1 MGGNVSFG
9 SNNATRINVLQL
21 GRQKTVEILNSLLD
35 NINQAF
41 SRDNEYPLWDEDLF
55 SSKEF
60 ISGSGIHLFNTSIPD
75 SLFVLEKPTMG
86 DVDIKVDQTFPL
98 LKWFE
103 QLKDDKLM
111 GWKNSGNQIIT
122 LWSVEGMNIQVDFE
136 LVEFINKRP
145 TEWASFC
152 RSSDWMDVMVGIKG
166 VFHKYAIRAMTALW
180 KEERN
185 IRKGGKITVQ
195 DVGKYAFS
203 VDKGFRE
210 KIEEIEPNVFQ
221 IIPVKSSVYCQDV
234 KTILSTLLRKDPT
247 TDELKQ
253 FNSFVGIMHL
263 IKSNYSMEEQIKCL
277 DGFTNLIWGKGA
289 QSLSKD
295 EMEDYK
301 VKNIAF
307 EFMSYSL
314 GINLDIN
321 NMVKNYYYSDSI
333 NNLINGIYRA
343 EET

>member
-9 SNNATRINVLQL
+9 SNSATRINVLQI
-21 GRQKTVEILNSLLD
+21 GRQQTVEILNSLLD
-35 NINQAF
+35 NINQSY
-41 SRDNEYPLWDEDLF
+41 SRDNGYPLWDEELF

-60 ISGSGIHLFNTSIPD
+60 ISGSGIHLFNTTISD
-75 SLFVLEKPTMG
+75 LLFVLEKPTMG
-86 DVDIKVDQTFPL
+86 DVDVKVDQTFPL
-98 LKWFE
+98 LKWFG
-103 QLKDDKLM
+103 QLHDNKLI

-122 LWSVEGMNIQVDFE
+122 LWHVEGMNIQIDFE
-136 LVEFINKRP
+136 LVEFQNKRP

-166 VFHKYAIRAMTALW
+166 VFHKYAIRAMTSLW

-185 IRKGGKITVQ
+185 IRKGERIEVQ

-221 IIPVKSSVYCQDV
+221 IIPVKNSVYCQDV
-234 KTILSTLLRKDPT
+234 KTILSILLRKDPS
-247 TDELKQ
+247 TDELEQ
-253 FNSFVGIMHL
+253 FNSFVGIMKI
-263 IKSNYSMEEQIKCL
+263 IKSNYSLEEQIKCL
-277 DGFTNLIWGKGA
+277 DGFANLIWGKGA

-307 EFMSYSL
+307 AFMSYSL
-314 GINLDIN
+314 GINLDIS
-321 NMVKNYYYSDSI
+321 NMVKNYYSDS
-333 NNLINGIYRA
+333 NLINGIYRT